1 MSGPK
6 SVEISQG
13 IQERERDPVQE
24 EVMKTRGMDIKD
36 GAVAIVT
43 SVGNGQVQ
51 GMKFVTRGGNL
62 GSTIPLSQLVQ
73 GADAGVT
80 LKLNAELEKLIGTAE
95 GPGMRIIA
103 GWLDSLEVAGDMTIV
118 EEDEVKTLSPQGRE
132 ERGVAPVKFSLRG
145 LVIGDCKTALLYMS
159 IIPVAAAEVRGKT
172 VRWGVEIHET
182 LEELERNLEID

>member
-13 IQERERDPVQE
+13 SQERERDPVQE
-24 EVMKTRGMDIKD
+24 EVLKTRGRDIKD

-43 SVGNGQVQ
+43 LGNGQ
-51 GMKFVTRGGNL
+51 FVTRGGNL

-80 LKLNAELEKLIGTAE
+80 LKLNVELEKLIGTAE

-118 EEDEVKTLSPQGRE
+118 EEGEVKTLSPQGRE
-132 ERGVAPVKFSLRG
+132 ERGVDTIKFSLRG
-145 LVIGDCKTALLYMS
+145 HMMGDCKMALLFMS
-159 IIPVAAAEVRGKT
+159 IIPVTAAEVRGKI

-182 LEELERNLEID
+182 LEEVERNLEID

>member
-1 MSGPK
+1 MAG
-6 SVEISQG
+6 
-13 IQERERDPVQE
+13 
-24 EVMKTRGMDIKD
+24 
-36 GAVAIVT
+36 
-43 SVGNGQVQ
+43 
-51 GMKFVTRGGNL
+51 FVTRGGSF
-62 GSTIPLSQLVQ
+62 GSTIPLSQPMK

-132 ERGVAPVKFSLRG
+132 ERGVDTIKFSLRG

-159 IIPVAAAEVRGKT
+159 IIPVTAAEVRGKI

-182 LEELERNLEID
+182 LEELERNLEIEQEEA

>member
-1 MSGPK
+1 
-6 SVEISQG
+6 
-13 IQERERDPVQE
+13 
-24 EVMKTRGMDIKD
+24 MKTRGMDIKD

-43 SVGNGQVQ
+43 LVGNGQ
-51 GMKFVTRGGNL
+51 FVTRGGNL

-118 EEDEVKTLSPQGRE
+118 EEGEVKTLSPQGRE
-132 ERGVAPVKFSLRG
+132 ERGVDTIKFSLRG
-145 LVIGDCKTALLYMS
+145 LGIGDCKMALLYMS

-182 LEELERNLEID
+182 WEELERNLEID

>member
-1 MSGPK
+1 MRDVGSQDCGDP
-6 SVEISQG
+6 QG

-24 EVMKTRGMDIKD
+24 EVLKTRGRDIKD

-43 SVGNGQVQ
+43 LVGNGQ
-51 GMKFVTRGGNL
+51 FVTRGGNL

-132 ERGVAPVKFSLRG
+132 ERGADTIKFSWRG
-145 LVIGDCKTALLYMS
+145 LVMGDCKMALLYMS

-172 VRWGVEIHET
+172 VRWGVQIHET
-182 LEELERNLEID
+182 SEELERNLEID

>member
-24 EVMKTRGMDIKD
+24 EVLKTRGRDIKD

-43 SVGNGQVQ
+43 LGNGQ
-51 GMKFVTRGGNL
+51 FVTRGGNL

-80 LKLNAELEKLIGTAE
+80 LKLNVELEKLIGTAE

-118 EEDEVKTLSPQGRE
+118 EEGEVKTLSPQGRE
-132 ERGVAPVKFSLRG
+132 ERGVDTIKFSLRG
-145 LVIGDCKTALLYMS
+145 LGIGDCKMALLYMS

-182 LEELERNLEID
+182 WEELERNLEID

>member
-24 EVMKTRGMDIKD
+24 EVLKTRGRDIKD

-43 SVGNGQVQ
+43 LVGNGQ
-51 GMKFVTRGGNL
+51 FVTRGGNL

-103 GWLDSLEVAGDMTIV
+103 GWLDSLEVPGDMTIV
-118 EEDEVKTLSPQGRE
+118 EGGEVKTLSPQGRE
-132 ERGVAPVKFSLRG
+132 ERGADTIKFSWRG
-145 LVIGDCKTALLYMS
+145 LVMGDCKMALLYMS

-172 VRWGVEIHET
+172 VRWGVQIHET
-182 LEELERNLEID
+182 SEELERNLEKD

>member
-1 MSGPK
+1 
-6 SVEISQG
+6 
-13 IQERERDPVQE
+13 
-24 EVMKTRGMDIKD
+24 MKTRGMDIKD

-51 GMKFVTRGGNL
+51 GMKFVTRGGSF

-118 EEDEVKTLSPQGRE
+118 EEGEVKTLSPQGRE

-145 LVIGDCKTALLYMS
+145 LVIRDCRMALLYM
-159 IIPVAAAEVRGKT
+159 
-172 VRWGVEIHET
+172 
-182 LEELERNLEID
+182 